1 MCNGSLL
8 PPGGETLEPDNPYTF
23 LEGYKVY
30 DASRNEA
37 GEVEQTV
44 YDAPSDV
51 LKYVIV
57 AGHTVP
63 ADRMEVNADEES
75 ISVPYDREKI
85 ESAPELEEFSGEFD
99 EALRE
104 HYEHDS

>member
-1 MCNGSLL
+1 
-8 PPGGETLEPDNPYTF
+8 

-30 DASRNEA
+30 DANENEV
-37 GEVEQTV
+37 GEVGQTV

-63 ADRMEVNADEES
+63 ADRMEVNAEEES

-85 ESAPELEEFSGEFD
+85 ESSPELQEFSGEFD
-99 EALRE
+99 KSLHE
-104 HYEHDS
+104 HYGDRNQG